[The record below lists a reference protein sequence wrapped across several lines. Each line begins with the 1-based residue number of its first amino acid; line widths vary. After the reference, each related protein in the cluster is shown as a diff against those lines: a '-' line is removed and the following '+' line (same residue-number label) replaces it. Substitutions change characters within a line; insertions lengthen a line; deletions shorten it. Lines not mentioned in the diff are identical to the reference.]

1 MYGKL
6 MLFAS
11 GTLFLVRY
19 VFSILNSLLGG

>member
-6 MLFAS
+6 LLFTS
-11 GTLFLVRY
+11 GTLFLGRY

>member
-6 MLFAS
+6 LLFAS
-11 GTLFLVRY
+11 GTLFLGRY